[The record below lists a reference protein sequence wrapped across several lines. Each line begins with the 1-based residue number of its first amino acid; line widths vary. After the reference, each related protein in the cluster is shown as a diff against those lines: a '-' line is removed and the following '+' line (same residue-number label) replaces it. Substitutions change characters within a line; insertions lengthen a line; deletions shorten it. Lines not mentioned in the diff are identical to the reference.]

1 MKVKDVTNYLE
12 SFAPLSIQENYDN
25 SGLIVGDYNNDIS
38 AILITLDCTEE
49 IIEEAINNAC
59 NLIVAHHPIIFNGL
73 KKITG
78 KNYVERTV
86 IKAIKNDIS
95 IYAMHT
101 NLDNLKGG
109 VNCKIAERI
118 GLKDLKILLP
128 KKDQLRQLVFYCPKK
143 NVLKLKNSLF
153 QVGAGNI
160 GDYENCS
167 FSFSGYGTFKPSS
180 KSNPFIGEV
189 NKINQEKEE
198 SVSIVYPKYKE
209 NIILKTLKLNHPYE
223 EIAYQ
228 LYVVDNLDYNIGAG
242 LIGVLEEEQLV
253 NVFLQKLKKNFNCK
267 CIKHT
272 SILSK
277 KIKKVAVCGGSGNFL
292 LEYAKFAGADIFITS
307 DLKYHDFFNADK
319 DIMIADIGHYESE
332 QFTKDLIYDLLTK
345 KFTTFATRLSQI
357 NTNPIKYI

>member
-25 SGLIVGDYNNDIS
+25 SGLILGDYNNDVS

-49 IIEEAINNAC
+49 IVEEAINTGC
-59 NLIVAHHPIIFNGL
+59 NLIIAHHPIIFKGL
-73 KKITG
+73 KKING

-86 IKAIKNDIS
+86 IKAIKHDIA
-95 IYAMHT
+95 IYAIHT
-101 NLDNLKGG
+101 NLDNIKAG
-109 VNCKIAERI
+109 VNYKIAERI
-118 GLKDLKILLP
+118 GLKNIKVLLP

-143 NVLKLKNSLF
+143 NAKKLKNSLF

-167 FSFSGYGTFKPSS
+167 FSFTGKGTFKPSN
-180 KSNPFIGEV
+180 KSNPFIGET
-189 NKINQEKEE
+189 NKINEEDEEAIAIIFPKHKED
-198 SVSIVYPKYKE
+198 
-209 NIILKTLKLNHPYE
+209 IIIKTLKLNHPYE

-228 LYVVDNLDYNIGAG
+228 LYIIDNLDGDIGAG
-242 LIGVLEEEQLV
+242 LIGDLEEEQQANL
-253 NVFLQKLKKNFNCK
+253 FLKALKKDLNTK
-267 CIKHT
+267 CVRHT

-277 KIKKVAVCGGSGNFL
+277 KIKKVAVCGGSGSFL
-292 LEYAKFAGADIFITS
+292 LAQAKMIGADIFISS
-307 DLKYHDFFNADK
+307 DFKYHEFFDAEES
-319 DIMIADIGHYESE
+319 IIIADIGHYESE

-345 KFTTFATRLSQI
+345 NFTTFAIRLSQI